1 MDMSFQEKSA
11 WGLILGLTL
20 VSAWYFPAAFRIVET
35 TPNGIPLIAITI
47 GGTIALVAIEIVYH
61 IVIAAGSGELD
72 SDERDVLIDL
82 KAERNSGIVLGLGLF
97 WLIGFIIL
105 QSIVGAYPVPQPLE
119 IVVWIMLAITVAE
132 IAKLFSQIWYYR
144 VGV

>member
-1 MDMSFQEKSA
+1 MDLSFQEKSA

-20 VSAWYFPAAFRIVET
+20 VSAWYFPLAFRIAENA
-35 TPNGIPLIAITI
+35 PNGIPLIVITI
-47 GGTIALVAIEIVYH
+47 GGTIALVVIEIVYH
-61 IVIAAGSGELD
+61 IFIAAGSSEHE

-97 WLIGFIIL
+97 WLIGFIVA
-105 QSIVGAYPVPQPLE
+105 QSVLGAYPVPNPLE
-119 IVVWIMLAITVAE
+119 IVVWIMLTITVAE
-132 IAKLFSQIWYYR
+132 IVKLFSQIWYYR